1 MLLKHGCSR
10 SRKQNVSLC
19 GEFLTVHRE
28 GGGSATLLVRDVG
41 GSVSTTELKYQQ
53 ASTKVAEFFLPV
65 RNFMG
70 KLAAEC
76 RKNLAIVFVWFFGKQ
91 YCCNLFVG

>member
-10 SRKQNVSLC
+10 SRKQNVSLS

-41 GSVSTTELKYQQ
+41 GSVSTTELS
-53 ASTKVAEFFLPV
+53 ASWPLSGTGLSKTGRCPGQL
-65 RNFMG
+65 
-70 KLAAEC
+70 
-76 RKNLAIVFVWFFGKQ
+76 
-91 YCCNLFVG
+91 